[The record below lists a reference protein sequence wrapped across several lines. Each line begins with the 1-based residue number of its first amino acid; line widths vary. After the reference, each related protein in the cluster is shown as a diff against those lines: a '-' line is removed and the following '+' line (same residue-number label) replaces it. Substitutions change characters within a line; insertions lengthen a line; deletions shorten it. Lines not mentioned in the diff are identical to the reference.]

1 MASERQIAAN
11 RRNAQRSTGPRSASG
26 AKRSSQNAY
35 RHGLAKRISTVDF
48 GKQLDMLAR
57 QIAGDADDEATLA
70 LARVAAEAQL
80 DLARIR
86 QLKKAVI
93 ESVTALGDPETSPF
107 WRPEME
113 QIRSRSRGPSKLP
126 WPDAI
131 DPLTR
136 MPDPLELTPYLLSDC
151 VKLLRYENRAA
162 GRRNKAIRKLSQ
174 SGQQWPQ
181 ESDHSKGGN

>member
-48 GKQLDMLAR
+48 GKQLDMLVR
-57 QIAGDADDEATLA
+57 QIAGDTDDEATLA

-80 DLARIR
+80 DLARIG

-93 ESVTALGDPETSPF
+93 ECVMALGDPETSPF
-107 WRPEME
+107 CRPEME
-113 QIRSRSRGPSKLP
+113 QIRSRSRGPSQPP

-131 DPLTR
+131 DPLTT
-136 MPDPLELTPYLLSDC
+136 MPDPLELAPYLLSDC

-162 GRRNKAIRKLSQ
+162 GRRNRAIRKLSR
-174 SGQQWPQ
+174 S
-181 ESDHSKGGN
+181 NRR